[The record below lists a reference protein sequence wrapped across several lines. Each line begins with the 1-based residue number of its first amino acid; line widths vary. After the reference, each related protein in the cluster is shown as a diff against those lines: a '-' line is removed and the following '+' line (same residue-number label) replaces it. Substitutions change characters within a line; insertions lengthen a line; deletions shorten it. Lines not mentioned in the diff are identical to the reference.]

1 MRLLQS
7 IIATL
12 EFLPIRSGTHSIF
25 ERVMVVSKN
34 KLHFSRT
41 NEGNK
46 IAGFLCA
53 LPRKKIRVTRE
64 KLYSKETE
72 WKITGNQG
80 GWVAKT
86 LGQTKR

>member
-41 NEGNK
+41 NEGSN
-46 IAGFLCA
+46 IADFLSA
-53 LPRKKIRVTRE
+53 LPSKKIRVTRE
-64 KLYSKETE
+64 KLYSKETVKDHWE
-72 WKITGNQG
+72 SRGMG
-80 GWVAKT
+80 S
-86 LGQTKR
+86 